1 MKKYL
6 IVLLLILGLTGC
18 FKRDDLENVTI
29 YTTNYPIE
37 YITERLYGENS
48 DILSIY
54 PNNIIIKD
62 YKLTDKQ
69 LSDYSK
75 GKIFIY
81 NGLSKEKDYAID
93 MLNKN
98 RNLLIVDGSMNMEY
112 THEQEELWLD
122 PSNFLMMA
130 QNIRS
135 AFNEFINNAYLKK
148 EINDNYEQLK
158 IDISQIDAEFNLI
171 AENSIDKNI
180 VVDNDL
186 LLFLQKYQLNVYSL
200 EENENLTSKTISDVE
215 KLITS
220 GKIKYIFVVDESD
233 LNDTVKSLINKYD
246 ISVLVFGSGSN
257 LSDDERNEHIDYI
270 KIMNDNIEVLKKE
283 LYQ

>member
-135 AFNEFINNAYLKK
+135 AFNEFINNTYLKK

>member
-75 GKIFIY
+75 AKIFIY

-135 AFNEFINNAYLKK
+135 AFNEFINNTYLKK

-215 KLITS
+215 KLIAS

>member
-135 AFNEFINNAYLKK
+135 AFNEFINNTYLKK

-158 IDISQIDAEFNLI
+158 IDISQIDAELNLI

-215 KLITS
+215 KLIAS
-220 GKIKYIFVVDESD
+220 GKIKYIFVVDESY

-257 LSDDERNEHIDYI
+257 LSDDERNEKTDYI
-270 KIMNDNIEVLKKE
+270 KIMNDNIDALKKE

>member
-135 AFNEFINNAYLKK
+135 AFNEFINNTYLKK

-158 IDISQIDAEFNLI
+158 IDISQIDAELNLI

-215 KLITS
+215 KLIAS

-257 LSDDERNEHIDYI
+257 LSDDERNEKTDYI
-270 KIMNDNIEVLKKE
+270 KIMNDNIDALKKE

>member
-158 IDISQIDAEFNLI
+158 IDISQIDAELNLI

-215 KLITS
+215 KLIAS

-257 LSDDERNEHIDYI
+257 LSDDERNEKTDYI
-270 KIMNDNIEVLKKE
+270 KIMNDNIDALKKE

>member
-215 KLITS
+215 KLIAS

-257 LSDDERNEHIDYI
+257 LSDDERNEKTDYI
-270 KIMNDNIEVLKKE
+270 KIMNDNIDALKKE

>member
-158 IDISQIDAEFNLI
+158 IDISQIDAELNLI

-220 GKIKYIFVVDESD
+220 GKIKYIFVVDESY